1 MSDTSQGPGWWLAS
15 DGKWYPPQSAPAY
28 AAAGA
33 PAPTTASP
41 TDAPP
46 QQPPYQQ
53 PQYQQPTA
61 PPPQYQ
67 QQTPVVQPAKNNKG
81 CLIALLIVVVL
92 IVLAVVGSIAGIA
105 FLGNKA
111 EDKLEALGSSLETPA
126 VDPSDPGARS
136 DDRYVQIGDGVELSG
151 YTTTV
156 EDGGYQQTL
165 GDITFDQGFLYGY
178 VTVRNRDSDPQP
190 VSIFDWKL
198 QTPSGELLDPY
209 STNNEEQLVGT
220 ELVEGGQVE
229 GKVIFHIDDRK
240 GDFFLIYKPDPLT
253 KTRGIWKV
261 TIGG

>member
-15 DGKWYPPQSAPAY
+15 DGKWYPPQSAPVA
-28 AAAGA
+28 
-33 PAPTTASP
+33 
-41 TDAPP
+41 
-46 QQPPYQQ
+46 
-53 PQYQQPTA
+53 A
-61 PPPQYQ
+61 PPPPQPQPQAAPQPYPPQYPQ
-67 QQTPVVQPAKNNKG
+67 QPVVQPAKNNKG

-92 IVLAVVGSIAGIA
+92 IILLVVGSIAGIA
-105 FLGNKA
+105 FLGSKA
-111 EDKLEALGSSLETPA
+111 EDKLEAIGSSLDSPA
-126 VDPSDPGARS
+126 VDPSDPGGRE
-136 DDRYVQIGDGVELSG
+136 DDRYVQIGDSVELSG

-156 EDGGYQQTL
+156 EEGGYQQTL
-165 GDITFDQGFLYGY
+165 GDIVGDQGFLYGY
-178 VTVRNRDSDPQP
+178 VTVLNRDSDSQA

-209 STNNEEQLVGT
+209 STNNEEQLQGNV
-220 ELVEGGQVE
+220 LVEGGRAE